1 VVLGNHADQAAA
13 VVKDHDQ
20 RLDYTCAMKRVLIT
34 AGASGIGLA
43 IARAFHASKAQ
54 VYICDI
60 DVPGMERAAGEMPGL
75 ITRRCDIGDREEI
88 TAMVADAAA
97 RLGGLD
103 VLVNNA
109 GIGGPTKPVQELDPA
124 DWDAVLK
131 VNLTGTFDVTRLAI
145 PHLIR
150 SGRGVVINMSS
161 AAGRFGY
168 ANRSPYSASKWA
180 LIGFT
185 KTLSMELGGHGIR
198 VNAIAPGAVAGE
210 RAERVFRGRAEAT
223 GKSIAEVKLAAMAG
237 QSLKALV
244 DPDDIAALAVFLASD
259 AAKSISGQVLPI
271 DGDMQ
276 RA

>member
-1 VVLGNHADQAAA
+1 MKKVL
-13 VVKDHDQ
+13 V
-20 RLDYTCAMKRVLIT
+20 T
-34 AGASGIGLA
+34 AGAAGIGLA
-43 IARAFHASKAQ
+43 IVRAFHAGGAR
-54 VYICDI
+54 VYTCDI
-60 DVPGMERAAGEMPGL
+60 DAAGLARAAAEMPGL
-75 ITRRCDIGDREEI
+75 MTMTCSIGDRQAI
-88 TAMVADAAA
+88 AAMVADAAA
-97 RLGGLD
+97 RLGGID

-109 GIGGPTKPVQELDPA
+109 GIGGPTKSVQDLDPEE
-124 DWDAVLK
+124 WDAVLK
-131 VNLTGTFDVTRLAI
+131 VNLTGAFDVTRNAI

-150 SGRGVVINMSS
+150 AGGGAVINMSS

-185 KTLSMELGGHGIR
+185 KTLSLELGEHAIR

-210 RAERVFRGRAEAT
+210 RAERVFQGRAQAT
-223 GKSIAEVKLAAMAG
+223 GKSLEEVKRLAMAG

-244 DPDDIAALAVFLASD
+244 DPNDIAALAVFLSSD
-259 AAKSISGQVLPI
+259 AAKSISGQVIPI

>member
-1 VVLGNHADQAAA
+1 
-13 VVKDHDQ
+13 
-20 RLDYTCAMKRVLIT
+20 MKNILVT

-43 IARAFHASKAQ
+43 IARAFHAGGYR

-60 DVPGMERAAGEMPGL
+60 DESGLARAGGEMPGL
-75 ITRRCDIGDREEI
+75 LTRRCDIGDREEI
-88 TAMVADAAA
+88 ATMVADAVA

-109 GIGGPTKPVQELDPA
+109 GIGGPTKPVRDLDPA
-124 DWDAVLK
+124 DWDAVIK
-131 VNLTGTFDVTRLAI
+131 VNLTGTFDVTRHAI

-150 SGRGVVINMSS
+150 SRGAVINMSS

-180 LIGFT
+180 LIGLT
-185 KTLSMELGGHGIR
+185 KTLSMELGEHGIR

-210 RAERVFRGRAEAT
+210 RAERVFRGRAEAS
-223 GKSIAEVKLAAMAG
+223 GQSIEEVKRAAMTG
-237 QSLKALV
+237 QSLKYLV
-244 DPDDIAALAVFLASD
+244 DPQDIAALAVFLASD

>member
-1 VVLGNHADQAAA
+1 
-13 VVKDHDQ
+13 
-20 RLDYTCAMKRVLIT
+20 MKKVIVT

-43 IARAFHASKAQ
+43 IARAFHGDAAR

-60 DVPGMERAAGEMPGL
+60 DAAALARAAGELPGVL
-75 ITRRCDIGDREEI
+75 TRICNVGDREQV
-88 TAMVADAAA
+88 TAMVADAAQ
-97 RLGGLD
+97 RMGGVD

-109 GIGGPTKPVQELDPA
+109 GIGGPTKPVHELDPA
-124 DWDAVLK
+124 DWDAVVR
-131 VNLTGTFDVTRLAI
+131 VNLTGTFDVTRHAI
-145 PHLIR
+145 PHLIK
-150 SGRGVVINMSS
+150 SACGVIINMSS

-168 ANRSPYSASKWA
+168 ANRSPYSATKWA

-185 KTLSMELGGHGIR
+185 RTLSIELGKYGIR

-210 RAERVFRGRAEAT
+210 RAERVFQGRAQAS
-223 GKSIAEVKLAAMAG
+223 GRSIEEEKRIGLEG

-244 DPDDIAALAVFLASD
+244 DPNDIAALAVFLASD
-259 AAKSISGQVLPI
+259 AGKSISGQTLPI

>member
-1 VVLGNHADQAAA
+1 MKKVL
-13 VVKDHDQ
+13 V
-20 RLDYTCAMKRVLIT
+20 T

-43 IARAFHASKAQ
+43 IARAFHAGGSQ

-60 DVPGMERAAGEMPGL
+60 DESGMARAAGEMPGL
-75 ITRRCDIGDREEI
+75 LTRRCNIGDRGEI
-88 TAMVADAAA
+88 EAMVADAAA

-109 GIGGPTKPVQELDPA
+109 GIGGPTKPVSDIDPA
-124 DWDAVLK
+124 DWDAVIK
-131 VNLTGTFDVTRLAI
+131 VNLTGTFDVTRHAI

-150 SGRGVVINMSS
+150 SRGAIINMSS

-180 LIGFT
+180 LIGLT
-185 KTLSMELGGHGIR
+185 KTLSMELGEHGIR

-210 RAERVFRGRAEAT
+210 RAERVFRGRAEAS
-223 GKSIAEVKLAAMAG
+223 GQSIEEVKRAAMASF
-237 QSLKALV
+237 SLKYLV
-244 DPDDIAALAVFLASD
+244 DPNDIAALAVFLASD

>member
-1 VVLGNHADQAAA
+1 MTKVL
-13 VVKDHDQ
+13 V
-20 RLDYTCAMKRVLIT
+20 T

-43 IARAFHASKAQ
+43 IARAFHREKAQ

-60 DVPGMERAAGEMPGL
+60 DAAGLERAAAEMPGL
-75 ITRRCDIGDREEI
+75 LTRRCDIGSREEI
-88 TAMVADAAA
+88 AAMVADAATK
-97 RLGGLD
+97 LGSLD

-109 GIGGPTKPVQELDPA
+109 GIGGPTRPVRDLDPA

-131 VNLTGTFDVTRLAI
+131 VNITGTFDVTRLAI
-145 PHLIR
+145 PHLIK
-150 SGRGVVINMSS
+150 SGGGAVINMSS

-180 LIGFT
+180 IIGFT
-185 KTLSMELGGHGIR
+185 KTLSMELGQFGIR

-210 RAERVFRGRAEAT
+210 RAERVFQGRVEAT
-223 GKSIAEVKLAAMAG
+223 GQTLEEVKRAAMAG

-244 DPDDIAALAVFLASD
+244 DPNDIAALAVFLASD